1 MATTCVRRVAVYPTA
16 NSMVVPRVV
25 NVLTQVAR
33 RERTVQVS
41 RAKRENAP
49 RGPVLMTKSVLMIS
63 ARDILVKAWS
73 AHQAPFAVTVSV
85 CPVALKSHVLR
96 ATFVLMVSVF

>member
-1 MATTCVRRVAVYPTA
+1 
-16 NSMVVPRVV
+16 
-25 NVLTQVAR
+25 
-33 RERTVQVS
+33 
-41 RAKRENAP
+41 
-49 RGPVLMTKSVLMIS
+49 MTKSVLMIS

-85 CPVALKSHVLR
+85 CPVALKSRVLR